1 MQVQLCLPQTRG
13 AESVENEIFC
23 TGNRE
28 FSLCVRHLLI
38 LYRPYDKLI
47 SIVLCEGCNET
58 LHGIPTR
65 KGHRIYSLE
74 RERLLHRAKKAKSVN
89 RQQDRALKK
98 SEARKSNTD
107 RPATSAVMSML
118 ETRESP
124 LLANSIERIM
134 NDDRTLTVDLPTWT
148 GGDTKAVLGDSD
160 YTIRNPQIY
169 FQRESVIKAHS
180 GRASEAPLQSMER
193 MSRKSVPN
201 NIKVGDNFNGKSAFI
216 RIFVIPRPN
225 KDIPTPCPYILIL
238 LTI

>member
-1 MQVQLCLPQTRG
+1 MLTLVAPLRSCCRTRSNTRG
-13 AESVENEIFC
+13 C
-23 TGNRE
+23 QRE
-28 FSLCVRHLLI
+28 
-38 LYRPYDKLI
+38 
-47 SIVLCEGCNET
+47 
-58 LHGIPTR
+58 
-65 KGHRIYSLE
+65 
-74 RERLLHRAKKAKSVN
+74 
-89 RQQDRALKK
+89 K

-201 NIKVGDNFNGKSAFI
+201 NIKVGDNFNGKSAFTN
-216 RIFVIPRPN
+216 RVVPVHSKEERNFLALGG
-225 KDIPTPCPYILIL
+225 Y
-238 LTI
+238 